1 MKNCK
6 SLSASASRCRRW
18 AKALEKSASWVC
30 RVRKRAPKGP
40 SSAASQPTSGCRH
53 FSPRL
58 TCSWRQ
64 SLESASLGLALQLLS
79 PGLFHGCLQASSSHF
94 CEDQTSATPPP
105 TPSLCSPLHSE
116 TPWRN
121 HYFHHYLLTMLA
133 FCNPTSLPIPST
145 SQASSDSYHSVVP
158 NLSPLAPLT
167 SPHSLI
173 LLGFL

>member
-1 MKNCK
+1 MVAPGCIPSGFGHQTENRHNSLQSSGCHSTKQPPPLTSLTTWNQGQDPSRTCLKNCK

-40 SSAASQPTSGCRH
+40 SSAASEPTSGCRH

-79 PGLFHGCLQASSSHF
+79 PGLFHGCPHGI
-94 CEDQTSATPPP
+94 TK
-105 TPSLCSPLHSE
+105 SLL
-116 TPWRN
+116 
-121 HYFHHYLLTMLA
+121 
-133 FCNPTSLPIPST
+133 
-145 SQASSDSYHSVVP
+145 
-158 NLSPLAPLT
+158 
-167 SPHSLI
+167 
-173 LLGFL
+173 